1 MGRRPDIAPE
11 ELVSLLDSF
20 FISTGGDPER
30 ITFTALSRYAADRG
44 LSIPEQK
51 FRRCQAVVRRK
62 EELSALQAGPP
73 SAVPETVP
81 GFATPD
87 IREGLRRCRD
97 TAEAEAWLSGLSD
110 SWHALYRRKIELE
123 LENRKNREELLDLK
137 SSADAEKARHARSVR
152 ELADRNGVLKA
163 QVREL
168 MKIINEYIYPSAAT
182 ILLKKRIPSLEVD
195 SAVNEEA
202 LRGLLADPGRTV
214 PQDVTNAAS
223 VDDAFLALV
232 AGKEDGDV
240 FQDRS

>member
-1 MGRRPDIAPE
+1 MGRRPDMDPE
-11 ELVSLLDSF
+11 ALVALLDCF

>member
-20 FISTGGDPER
+20 FISTGGDPDR

-62 EELSALQAGPP
+62 EELSALQAGAP

-223 VDDAFLALV
+223 VDDDFLALA
-232 AGKEDGDV
+232 AGKEDGHV
-240 FQDRS
+240 F

>member
-223 VDDAFLALV
+223 VDDDFLALA
-232 AGKEDGDV
+232 AGKEDGHV
-240 FQDRS
+240 F

>member
-182 ILLKKRIPSLEVD
+182 ILLKKRY
-195 SAVNEEA
+195 
-202 LRGLLADPGRTV
+202 LLAM
-214 PQDVTNAAS
+214 
-223 VDDAFLALV
+223 FLNSQINVILL
-232 AGKEDGDV
+232 
-240 FQDRS
+240 

>member
-1 MGRRPDIAPE
+1 MDPE

-20 FISTGGDPER
+20 FISTGGDPDR

-73 SAVPETVP
+73 SAVPEAVP

-110 SWHALYRRKIELE
+110 S
-123 LENRKNREELLDLK
+123 
-137 SSADAEKARHARSVR
+137 
-152 ELADRNGVLKA
+152 
-163 QVREL
+163 
-168 MKIINEYIYPSAAT
+168 
-182 ILLKKRIPSLEVD
+182 
-195 SAVNEEA
+195 
-202 LRGLLADPGRTV
+202 
-214 PQDVTNAAS
+214 
-223 VDDAFLALV
+223 
-232 AGKEDGDV
+232 
-240 FQDRS
+240 

>member
-202 LRGLLADPGRTV
+202 LRGLLAD
-214 PQDVTNAAS
+214 
-223 VDDAFLALV
+223 
-232 AGKEDGDV
+232 
-240 FQDRS
+240 

>member
-110 SWHALYRRKIELE
+110 SWHALYRRKTELE
-123 LENRKNREELLDLK
+123 LEDRKNKEEILRLK
-137 SSADAEKARHARSVR
+137 NMADAGKAVYARSVR
-152 ELADRNGVLKA
+152 ELADESSVLKA

-168 MKIINEYIYPSAAT
+168 MKIINEYIYPAAAMM
-182 ILLKKRIPSLEVD
+182 LLKKRIPSLVPDTAVD
-195 SAVNEEA
+195 LDAVM
-202 LRGLLADPGRTV
+202 GLLADQGRTGPDDV
-214 PQDVTNAAS
+214 PDAAS
-223 VDDAFLALV
+223 PDDAFLAL
-232 AGKEDGDV
+232 ASGKEDGHV
-240 FQDRS
+240 F

>member
-62 EELSALQAGPP
+62 KELSALQAGPP

-223 VDDAFLALV
+223 VDDDFLALA
-232 AGKEDGDV
+232 AGKEDGHV
-240 FQDRS
+240 F

>member
-168 MKIINEYIYPSAAT
+168 MKIINEYIYPSAAK

-202 LRGLLADPGRTV
+202 IQGLLADQGRAGPDDV
-214 PQDVTNAAS
+214 PDAAS
-223 VDDAFLALV
+223 PDDAFLALA
-232 AGKEDGDV
+232 AGKEDGHV
-240 FQDRS
+240 F

>member
-223 VDDAFLALV
+223 VDDAFLALA
-232 AGKEDGDV
+232 AGKEDGHV
-240 FQDRS
+240 F

>member
-51 FRRCQAVVRRK
+51 FRRCPAVVRRK
-62 EELSALQAGPP
+62 KELTALGRGAPAG
-73 SAVPETVP
+73 VPETVP

-97 TAEAEAWLSGLSD
+97 TAEAEAWLSGLSG
-110 SWHALYRRKIELE
+110 SWHALYRRKTELE
-123 LENRKNREELLDLK
+123 LEDRKNKEEILRLK
-137 SSADAEKARHARSVR
+137 DMADAGKAVYARSVR
-152 ELADRNGVLKA
+152 ELSDESSVLKA

-168 MKIINEYIYPSAAT
+168 MKIINEYIYPAAAMM
-182 ILLKKRIPSLEVD
+182 LLKKRIPSLVPDTAVD
-195 SAVNEEA
+195 LDAVM
-202 LRGLLADPGRTV
+202 GLLADQGRTGPDDV
-214 PQDVTNAAS
+214 PDAAS
-223 VDDAFLALV
+223 PDDAFLAL
-232 AGKEDGDV
+232 ASGKEDGHV
-240 FQDRS
+240 F

>member
-62 EELSALQAGPP
+62 EELSALQAGAP

-137 SSADAEKARHARSVR
+137 SSAEAEKARHARSVR

-202 LRGLLADPGRTV
+202 IRGLLADPGRTV
-214 PQDVTNAAS
+214 PQDVTNAAA
-223 VDDAFLALV
+223 VGDDFLALA
-232 AGKEDGDV
+232 AGKEDGHV
-240 FQDRS
+240 F

>member
-168 MKIINEYIYPSAAT
+168 MKIINEYIYPSAAK

-223 VDDAFLALV
+223 VDDDFLALV

>member
-62 EELSALQAGPP
+62 KELSALQAGPP

-223 VDDAFLALV
+223 VDDDFLALI
-232 AGKEDGDV
+232 AGKEEGDV

>member
-62 EELSALQAGPP
+62 KELSALQAGPP

-168 MKIINEYIYPSAAT
+168 MKIINEYIYPSAAK

-223 VDDAFLALV
+223 PDDAFLAL
-232 AGKEDGDV
+232 ASGKEDGHV
-240 FQDRS
+240 F

>member
-223 VDDAFLALV
+223 VDDDFLSLV

>member
-168 MKIINEYIYPSAAT
+168 MKIINEYIYPSAAK

-202 LRGLLADPGRTV
+202 IRGLLADQGRAGPDDV
-214 PQDVTNAAS
+214 PDAAS
-223 VDDAFLALV
+223 PDDAFLALT
-232 AGKEDGDV
+232 AGKEDGHV
-240 FQDRS
+240 F

>member
-11 ELVSLLDSF
+11 ELVSLLDGF

-223 VDDAFLALV
+223 VDDDFLALV

>member
-62 EELSALQAGPP
+62 KELSALQAGPP

-137 SSADAEKARHARSVR
+137 SSAEAEKARHARSVR

-202 LRGLLADPGRTV
+202 IRGLLADQGRAGPDDV
-214 PQDVTNAAS
+214 PDAAS
-223 VDDAFLALV
+223 PDDAFLALA
-232 AGKEDGDV
+232 AGKEDGHV
-240 FQDRS
+240 F